1 MPAPQQ
7 ASGIMQQLSWTIGVS
22 QEIPSHETYI
32 PLGSVLD
39 CVMLAHDNL
48 HILEEV
54 SEEGLL
60 SLHLVCC
67 LLAVLHGP
75 VPW

>member
-1 MPAPQQ
+1 M
-7 ASGIMQQLSWTIGVS
+7 
-22 QEIPSHETYI
+22 PSHETYI

-60 SLHLVCC
+60 SLHLICC
-67 LLAVLHGP
+67 LLAILHGP
-75 VPW
+75 IPW